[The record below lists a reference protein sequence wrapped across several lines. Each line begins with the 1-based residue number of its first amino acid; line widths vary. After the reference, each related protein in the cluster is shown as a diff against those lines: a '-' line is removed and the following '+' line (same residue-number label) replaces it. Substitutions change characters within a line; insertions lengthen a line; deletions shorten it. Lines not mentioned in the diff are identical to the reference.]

1 MIYTGIGDNLA
12 EIQYREDPLAKE
24 IKPDYN
30 KLSMSA
36 WGMPQLNDLEQF
48 NPKMEDKADTIPD
61 AYSEYV
67 KNFNDLKSTAQQF
80 LKLGKDI
87 TKPSLEP
94 DVNAAHLEWLK
105 MYNDNIK
112 LGKELSQSRV
122 YRDKYENNYLGK
134 QGVWTN
140 PIGNEI
146 VTGLG
151 DYAYSPD
158 FDTFEKGIL
167 AKAKKREQL
176 YKSGQVDL
184 ANAENDEIKMQLDSF
199 IEQVPP
205 AFKEQA
211 LKRAE
216 NLKSLIPDAIEDT
229 YKQDKFAFQKQQEAN
244 KNAWK
249 AKDFALKS
257 DYQQW
262 RKQQSL
268 PIEFDTKS
276 LIEEAGNGN
285 MQAIALIQHYY
296 GVNQKGEPNGA
307 QFNTVKGNEIINGY
321 TYGQDAKGNDVTV
334 KAQKLKDINGDYEP
348 IDPNAKYFFR
358 LDPNGNR
365 FITKVTPK
373 SILQFTQ
380 GLIGKSVEDG
390 TSKYKTSNLYQDD
403 ETVTSDVP
411 ISSKNNSGSSGTIK
425 NKEVKKVTKQ
435 EDLRKKYDY

>member
-87 TKPSLEP
+87 TKPSLDP

-134 QGVWTN
+134 AGTWTN
-140 PIGNEI
+140 PIGNEVI
-146 VTGLG
+146 KGL
-151 DYAYSPD
+151 DQYAYSPETKSLED
-158 FDTFEKGIL
+158 LIRTR
-167 AKAKKREQL
+167 ASRREMFMINKDVQ
-176 YKSGQVDL
+176 S
-184 ANAENDEIKMQLDSF
+184 
-199 IEQVPP
+199 
-205 AFKEQA
+205 A
-211 LKRAE
+211 LKENEEAE
-216 NLKSLIPDAIEDT
+216 KAIDDWVAIQPPQFKDKAIQQATAYKASLKDPILDQYKIQNLDFKKK
-229 YKQDKFAFQKQQEAN
+229 KQAE
-244 KNAWK
+244 
-249 AKDFALKS
+249 DFALKS

-276 LIEEAGNGN
+276 LIEDAGNGN

-321 TYGQDAKGNDVTV
+321 RYGQDAKGNDVVV
-334 KAQKLKDINGDYEP
+334 KAGKLKDINGNYEQ

-365 FITKVTPK
+365 YITKVTPK
-373 SILQFTQ
+373 SINEFSQ
-380 GLIGKSVEDG
+380 GLIGKSVEQG
-390 TSKYKTSNLYQDD
+390 TSKSKTSNLYQDD

-411 ISSKNNSGSSGTIK
+411 IGSKNNSGSSGTIK

>member
-87 TKPSLEP
+87 TKPSLDP

-134 QGVWTN
+134 AGTWTN
-140 PIGNEI
+140 PIGNEV

-151 DYAYSPD
+151 DYVYSPETKSLED
-158 FDTFEKGIL
+158 LIRTR
-167 AKAKKREQL
+167 ASRREMFMIN
-176 YKSGQVDL
+176 KDVES
-184 ANAENDEIKMQLDSF
+184 
-199 IEQVPP
+199 
-205 AFKEQA
+205 A
-211 LKRAE
+211 LKENEEAE
-216 NLKSLIPDAIEDT
+216 KAIDDWVAIQPPQFKDKAIQQATAYKASLKDPILDQYKIQNLDFKKK
-229 YKQDKFAFQKQQEAN
+229 KQAE
-244 KNAWK
+244 
-249 AKDFALKS
+249 DFALKS

-276 LIEEAGNGN
+276 LIEDAGNGN

-321 TYGQDAKGNDVTV
+321 TYGQDAKGNDVVV
-334 KAQKLKDINGDYEP
+334 KAGKLKDINGNYEQ

-365 FITKVTPK
+365 YITKVTPK
-373 SILQFTQ
+373 SINEFSQ
-380 GLIGKSVEDG
+380 GLIGKLVEQG
-390 TSKYKTSNLYQDD
+390 TSKSKTSNLYQDD

-411 ISSKNNSGSSGTIK
+411 IGSKNNSGSSGTIK

>member
-12 EIQYREDPLAKE
+12 DINYREDPLAKE

-36 WGMPQLNDLEQF
+36 WGMPQLDDLDQF

-61 AYSEYV
+61 AYGEYV
-67 KNFNDLKSTAQQF
+67 KNFSDLKSTAQQF

-87 TKPSLEP
+87 TKPSLDP

-105 MYNDNIK
+105 MYNDNVK
-112 LGKELSQSRV
+112 LGKELAQSKT

-140 PIGNEI
+140 PIGDE
-146 VTGLG
+146 VVKGLSE
-151 DYAYSPD
+151 YAYSPD

-167 AKAKKREQL
+167 AKAKKREEL
-176 YKSGQVDL
+176 YTKGYTDL

-216 NLKSLIPDAIEDT
+216 NLKSLIPDAVEDK
-229 YKQDKFAFQKQQEAN
+229 YKQDKFTFQKQQEAN

-285 MQAIALIQHYY
+285 LQAIGLIQHYY
-296 GVNQKGEPNGA
+296 GSNKKGEPNGA
-307 QFNTVKGNEIINGY
+307 QFNTVKGDEIIKGY
-321 TYGQDAKGNDVTV
+321 TYGQDDKGKDVKV
-334 KAQKLKDINGDYEP
+334 KTTKLKDINGVYEDV
-348 IDPNAKYFFR
+348 DPNAKYFFR
-358 LDPNGNR
+358 LDPNGSR
-365 FITKVTPK
+365 YITKVTPK
-373 SILQFTQ
+373 SVLIFTQ
-380 GLIGKSVEDG
+380 GLIGKSVEEG
-390 TSKYKTSNLYQDD
+390 TSKSKTSNLYQDD
-403 ETVTSDVP
+403 EIDVSDVP

-425 NKEVKKVTKQ
+425 NKEVKKSGI
-435 EDLRKKYDY
+435 DLNKFLKNK